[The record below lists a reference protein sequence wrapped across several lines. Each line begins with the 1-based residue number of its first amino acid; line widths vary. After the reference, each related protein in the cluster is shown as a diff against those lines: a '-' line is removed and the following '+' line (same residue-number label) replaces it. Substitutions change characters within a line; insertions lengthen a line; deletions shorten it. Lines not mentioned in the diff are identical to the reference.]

1 MWNGLNSWH
10 IFIPIELL
18 HNCLNLGF
26 LFSQEE
32 RKSSCSERLVC
43 NFKWS
48 LKMKFLAL
56 CRKAHIL
63 SELFYLPFIIF
74 LFFKSPFLS
83 TSIQY
88 FYNILEIHSFSI
100 YFHISGSIEKT
111 TIIVLQR
118 NPLILYHF
126 LKAFSF
132 LRSFNET
139 LYCWRVQC
147 GTAASKFLAWP
158 VRNFTLFTK
167 ASTSENT
174 KQLMNRFC

>member
-63 SELFYLPFIIF
+63 SELFYLHFVIF

-83 TSIQY
+83 SSIQY
-88 FYNILEIHSFSI
+88 FNIILEMRSFFI
-100 YFHISGSIEKT
+100 YFHISSSIQKT
-111 TIIVLQR
+111 TITVLQR
-118 NPLILYHF
+118 NPLILHHF
-126 LKAFSF
+126 LKALSF
-132 LRSFNET
+132 YRSFNDV
-139 LYCWRVQC
+139 LYFLRV
-147 GTAASKFLAWP
+147 
-158 VRNFTLFTK
+158 
-167 ASTSENT
+167 
-174 KQLMNRFC
+174 